1 MARKTK
7 GLKQR
12 DTFVIF
18 TNGKETEKNYFTE
31 LRDYRHSIYDIKI
44 KFESADPKGLL
55 LRAIKELKTANA
67 NKVWIVFDKDEF
79 PDDTIYE
86 TIKMARQYDIGIAFS
101 NIAFEVWLISHFK
114 KFNAEKKAKE
124 LLSELD
130 SILKEN
136 GYRKGYEK
144 NDSEVF
150 KKVLF
155 PKLEDAMH
163 NANISLQKRIAE
175 FNEVRPNEKSYPYCD
190 WNSCTTVHKLIEDLK
205 IEI

>member
-7 GLKQR
+7 GLRQR

-79 PDDTIYE
+79 PNLNIDAEVYKKKTKGTVVNHIFEKILRLKDLMLTEKGKKEAI
-86 TIKMARQYDIGIAFS
+86 RRYDFLV
-101 NIAFEVWLISHFK
+101 NF
-114 KFNAEKKAKE
+114 
-124 LLSELD
+124 LSEYFYEEDVPNWQEYLD
-130 SILKEN
+130 N
-136 GYRKGYEK
+136 YTRK
-144 NDSEVF
+144 
-150 KKVLF
+150 
-155 PKLEDAMH
+155 
-163 NANISLQKRIAE
+163 
-175 FNEVRPNEKSYPYCD
+175 
-190 WNSCTTVHKLIEDLK
+190 K
-205 IEI
+205 IKD